1 MIHSGTVTLF
11 FTLNE
16 IINYYAAKE
25 NLSQQ
30 PTGLYLVTLTLLLD
44 LTTPSFIWICAI
56 LPTDVYS
63 ILQMTVNETNI

>member
-1 MIHSGTVTLF
+1 MLF

-16 IINYYAAKE
+16 IMNYYAVKE

-30 PTGLYLVTLTLLLD
+30 PTDLYLVTLTLVLD

-56 LPTDVYS
+56 LSTDVYS